1 MITMKR
7 NLTYSIISML
17 SMVFLLTSCNNYT
30 FETPAYESISAKYIA
45 TSPYSDIKS
54 LELSS
59 SGNYIVIKNN
69 GYYESYNIASRNA
82 FVNNLV
88 YSKTTKTRSAE
99 YENIIYGK
107 FTKIDENKYELEG
120 YGTVIITKTDDE
132 NFDLEIALRDGRTL
146 NVGAR
151 KDLKYTE
158 SVATNNLC
166 RTWKITKVGLN
177 VNMGIFKFK
186 KMVDHAKID
195 NLLKDYL
202 KEAIESEEDDLNEE
216 ELNEAIDE
224 ALAEYNEVKPIS
236 MIFTK
241 SGSYMVEYQNGELGI
256 STWKWENED
265 EGILRYSWNTD
276 DINSVNL
283 GGTCSVSYKKD
294 MLMLTEILGAESEDD
309 YDEGNEN
316 MPSISIIW
324 GLEEVK

>member
-7 NLTYSIISML
+7 NLIYSIISML

-120 YGTVIITKTDDE
+120 YGTVIITKTDDDMKSY
-132 NFDLEIALRDGRTL
+132 F
-146 NVGAR
+146 
-151 KDLKYTE
+151 
-158 SVATNNLC
+158 S
-166 RTWKITKVGLN
+166 
-177 VNMGIFKFK
+177 
-186 KMVDHAKID
+186 
-195 NLLKDYL
+195 
-202 KEAIESEEDDLNEE
+202 EE
-216 ELNEAIDE
+216 ELSEFIDSYVNE
-224 ALAEYNEVKPIS
+224 YYYTKEV
-236 MIFTK
+236 
-241 SGSYMVEYQNGELGI
+241 GEKFGVKVLYGI
-256 STWKWENED
+256 EVTMY
-265 EGILRYSWNTD
+265 LT
-276 DINSVNL
+276 
-283 GGTCSVSYKKD
+283 VSHK
-294 MLMLTEILGAESEDD
+294 
-309 YDEGNEN
+309 
-316 MPSISIIW
+316 
-324 GLEEVK
+324 